1 LQPLLPLCLLATA
14 PASQPAAAAPGLSYS
29 YVELGFALIRPDEDR
44 ADLGSGVVAEFD
56 DAQAINVAASFSL
69 SETFFV
75 QGGLGVSDQDILLTD
90 GVDVARGQRDERALT
105 LGLGARHPLGN
116 AVDVYAVAGI
126 ASVSVD
132 VDFPEL
138 DSASDSETGLA
149 LELGVR
155 ALVASQLEFQ
165 ASFARIDVYEATN
178 VFGGTARF
186 HVSDTISLALSA
198 QASEDASALGL
209 GVRFGF

>member
-14 PASQPAAAAPGLSYS
+14 PASQPAAGAPGLSYS

-178 VFGGTARF
+178 TFGGTARF
-186 HVSDTISLALSA
+186 YVSDSISLGLSA
-198 QASEDASALGL
+198 RASEDASALGL